1 MLVAMVGR
9 ASGDPRAL
17 SLTDNCWLYPI
28 IGLNRGGVER
38 VFGAAGAHLGAR
50 GRQFPR
56 RWEEKM
62 IVRLA
67 TATAAMALILGA
79 APSHAGPCTD
89 RIYQT
94 DLDVA
99 KLLNSA
105 AAQGGTAPQSTFAT
119 MHRQPTPGSIA
130 SAEEQAGSLTSEE
143 VQAITEAMDEARHA
157 DGAGDLDG
165 CEKALSD
172 VDRMLKR

>member
-1 MLVAMVGR
+1 
-9 ASGDPRAL
+9 
-17 SLTDNCWLYPI
+17 
-28 IGLNRGGVER
+28 
-38 VFGAAGAHLGAR
+38 
-50 GRQFPR
+50 
-56 RWEEKM
+56 M
-62 IVRLA
+62 IVRQA
-67 TATAAMALILGA
+67 AAAMGMGLILDA
-79 APSHAGPCTD
+79 AAAHAGPCTD

-94 DLDVA
+94 SLDVA

-105 AAQGGTAPQSTFAT
+105 AAQGGTAPQTAFAT

-157 DGAGDLDG
+157 DEAGDLDG